1 MWSGRLHRK
10 MNYIFREAV
19 IRSGV
24 FGLRRGKSGHHR
36 AGFPAKAGGTRIK
49 ASSRLVPQKTYRLLR
64 EARVKRW
71 GKSPPPQ
78 EQSSGQCK
86 PNPMQDEIGDR
97 AARPMI
103 PGTSRLASAR
113 TKVHLGRWMNDE
125 SSSRAGWTESGLQ
138 LPGILFNW
146 LNSPLKHPCWGI
158 MENGRETK

>member
-1 MWSGRLHRK
+1 MLGLQPPGIERHRLLHSSGRKTHRLRPMRSGRLHRK

-36 AGFPAKAGGTRIK
+36 AGFLAKAGGTRIK

-78 EQSSGQCK
+78 GQPSGQGK
-86 PNPMQDEIGDR
+86 PNPMQDEIGNW
-97 AARPMI
+97 AARPSV
-103 PGTSRLASAR
+103 PGTSHPASAG
-113 TKVHLGRWMNDE
+113 TEVSSVDE
-125 SSSRAGWTESGLQ
+125 
-138 LPGILFNW
+138 
-146 LNSPLKHPCWGI
+146 
-158 MENGRETK
+158 